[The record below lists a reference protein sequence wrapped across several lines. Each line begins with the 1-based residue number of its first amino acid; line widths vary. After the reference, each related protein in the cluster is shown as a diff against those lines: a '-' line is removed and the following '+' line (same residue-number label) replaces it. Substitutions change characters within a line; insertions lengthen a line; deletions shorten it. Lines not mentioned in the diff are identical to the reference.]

1 MLTREIMIA
10 ENVKKYR
17 KKLGLSQDALA
28 RKADITYS
36 SLLKIENGNDPRVS
50 SLIKI
55 ADALN
60 VSLDELVGR
69 K

>member
-1 MLTREIMIA
+1 MLS
-10 ENVKKYR
+10 ENMKKFR
-17 KKLGLSQDALA
+17 QKAGLSQDGLA
-28 RKADITYS
+28 RKADIPYS

-60 VSLDELVGR
+60 VSLDDLAGR
-69 K
+69 KSKEK

>member
-1 MLTREIMIA
+1 MIA
-10 ENVKKYR
+10 DSVKKYR
-17 KKLGLSQDALA
+17 KKLGLSQDGLA
-28 RKADITYS
+28 RKADIPYS

-60 VSLDELVGR
+60 VSLDDLAGR
-69 K
+69 KSKEK